1 MRQHINQKT
10 HTTDPPPEAVRYI
23 LEKSDMQKYLHNYWL
38 HHCII
43 SYTNINMKASYA
55 AICARFVL
63 QHGALFLSLDFG
75 STKEAETQPTLVHWF
90 LSSLA
95 EHLGKGHTHK
105 KNPSETML
113 TKKKKQTHNHKTP
126 HRPKTTSHFD
136 PVDVFTTFP
145 LCHSTPLRTHKCL
158 FQKNTAHFLT
168 TLGSFTPSSTA
179 TVCSEVRDV
188 SPCSPRPALQMDVFG
203 QAGLHVN
210 WSLNKDF
217 RLPLSICHQ
226 KSN

>member
-113 TKKKKQTHNHKTP
+113 TKKKNKPTTTKHHTDQKPQAILIQQMFLPPFLSATLRPSEHINASFKKTQL
-126 HRPKTTSHFD
+126 
-136 PVDVFTTFP
+136 TF
-145 LCHSTPLRTHKCL
+145 
-158 FQKNTAHFLT
+158 
-168 TLGSFTPSSTA
+168 
-179 TVCSEVRDV
+179 
-188 SPCSPRPALQMDVFG
+188 
-203 QAGLHVN
+203 
-210 WSLNKDF
+210 
-217 RLPLSICHQ
+217 
-226 KSN
+226 